1 MEQAIIDQTIK
12 ALERNHFEV
21 YLANDRQKA
30 RDIFFQEIFDK
41 IKPTTISWGDS
52 ETMKATGILS
62 EIKQRPDC
70 ILIRTFQDGYS
81 RVQKT
86 YWRRQALLAD
96 LFVTGTNALT
106 RQGQLV
112 NVDMVGNRVAGITF
126 GPEHVVLF
134 IGTNKITDN
143 IEQAMEA
150 YSHDS
155 RPSQRHPPPSLAYP
169 LPDDTNLHE
178 LPKCRPPVQHVDH
191 HGKITPPK
199 TNQNYP
205 YQRIIRLK
213 MRKTNFQITNHNS
226 TKSRFSLII
235 FVTSKKNITISQIL
249 PKFVPEFIGL

>member
-21 YLANDRQKA
+21 YFANNRQEA

-62 EIKQRPDC
+62 EIEQRPEC

-81 RVQKT
+81 RAQKT

-112 NVDMVGNRVAGITF
+112 
-126 GPEHVVLF
+126 
-134 IGTNKITDN
+134 IGTNNITDD
-143 IEQAMEA
+143 IEQAMERIRTIA
-150 YSHDS
+150 A
-155 RPSQRHPPPSLAYP
+155 PLNAIRHPHLHTPCQTTRTCMNCQSADRLCNTWTITEKSLP
-169 LPDDTNLHE
+169 Q
-178 LPKCRPPVQHVDH
+178 KRI
-191 HGKITPPK
+191 KIILI
-199 TNQNYP
+199 NE
-205 YQRIIRLK
+205 
-213 MRKTNFQITNHNS
+213 
-226 TKSRFSLII
+226 SL
-235 FVTSKKNITISQIL
+235 
-249 PKFVPEFIGL
+249 GL